1 MNGHLT
7 SSLSKGCHEMCGT
20 YFNTRNYIPFSRYF
34 FITPSGVIQ
43 PFELLEQFLEL
54 KKWYFGALLYQTLIL
69 EQLGSSTKLM
79 LQLHLSEHKNA
90 WQPFRQR

>member
-1 MNGHLT
+1 MT
-7 SSLSKGCHEMCGT
+7 K
-20 YFNTRNYIPFSRYF
+20 P
-34 FITPSGVIQ
+34 GVIQ

-54 KKWYFGALLYQTLIL
+54 KKCYFGALLYQSLIL

-79 LQLHLSEHKNA
+79 LQLHLSGDKEG